1 MRVMTAFGIPLTTF
15 DRLVPVKQTTETSH
29 VVLSKTVV
37 QDTESETEG
46 CVDDPNLFTEKS
58 VVLKRP
64 IIDAFNRISSYA
76 EGEGFKRLIKELA
89 PSYKI
94 PSVITLKNTLDNK
107 YEVTKGILKSCLLAA
122 PHVSITFDA
131 WTETMN
137 EKSFLGVTV
146 HYLKD
151 VSLKSH
157 CLAVAELKER
167 HTAQYLSDIIQKI
180 LSDWQI
186 DNSKIVTVVTDNG
199 ANVVSAVNRIF
210 GKSKHTPCFAHTINL
225 VATHTVG
232 QQNIKP
238 IISKVREIVKWV
250 KNSVINSDQLIK
262 KQTEAGVPEG
272 KFKKLILDVATR
284 WNSIFFMIRRFL
296 EMVSFL
302 SPILLND
309 ITAPSMPTAIEMN
322 ILRQLLELLQPLE
335 FFTKESSGEN
345 YITISKVIP
354 MISCLLKQLA
364 QIQPRFDVLSDIKD
378 VLHAEIVRRFGL
390 IEQVK
395 PIAIA
400 TILDPRFKN
409 LHFSDPVA
417 CSSAMAEL
425 RRLSKPDI
433 TSSESEGEVTTSL
446 ENEES
451 YDFWA
456 HHKMLAH
463 GQKKKKSSSFANDE
477 LSLYLSNPVSPLKS
491 NPLELWE
498 DMKTVFPMLYKQSRI
513 SFTMVATSV
522 PSERLFSKAGG
533 VMTKTRNRLTGSR
546 LEKIL
551 LLADLPEDQWF

>member
-89 PSYKI
+89 PAYKI

-167 HTAQYLSDIIQKI
+167 HTAQYLI
-180 LSDWQI
+180 
-186 DNSKIVTVVTDNG
+186 
-199 ANVVSAVNRIF
+199 
-210 GKSKHTPCFAHTINL
+210 
-225 VATHTVG
+225 ATHTVG

-335 FFTKESSGEN
+335 FVTKESSREN

-425 RRLSKPDI
+425 RKLSKPDI
-433 TSSESEGEVTTSL
+433 TSSESEEEVTTSL

>member
-1 MRVMTAFGIPLTTF
+1 MSNLIC
-15 DRLVPVKQTTETSH
+15 KQTTETSH

-37 QDTESETEG
+37 QDTESETEE

-64 IIDAFNRISSYA
+64 IIDAFNRISLYA
-76 EGEGFKRLIKELA
+76 EGGFNHRKITMCLLYFICKDYRPFA
-89 PSYKI
+89 VI

-122 PHVSITFDA
+122 SHVSITFDA

-180 LSDWQI
+180 LSDCSNAYSW
-186 DNSKIVTVVTDNG
+186 STK
-199 ANVVSAVNRIF
+199 
-210 GKSKHTPCFAHTINL
+210 L
-225 VATHTVG
+225 
-232 QQNIKP
+232 KP

-262 KQTEAGVPEG
+262 KQAEAGVPEG

-284 WNSIFFMIRRFL
+284 WNSVFFMIRRFL
-296 EMVSFL
+296 EMESFL
-302 SPILLND
+302 SPIILND

-335 FFTKESSGEN
+335 FVTKESSGEN

-378 VLHAEIVRRFGL
+378 MLHVEIVRRFGL

-395 PIAIA
+395 PISIA

-477 LSLYLSNPVSPLKS
+477 LSLYLSNPLSPLKS

-513 SFTMVATSV
+513 SFTMVETSV

>member
-1 MRVMTAFGIPLTTF
+1 MPNDGKFLIGEI
-15 DRLVPVKQTTETSH
+15 QT
-29 VVLSKTVV
+29 
-37 QDTESETEG
+37 
-46 CVDDPNLFTEKS
+46 
-58 VVLKRP
+58 R
-64 IIDAFNRISSYA
+64 
-76 EGEGFKRLIKELA
+76 
-89 PSYKI
+89 
-94 PSVITLKNTLDNK
+94 
-107 YEVTKGILKSCLLAA
+107 
-122 PHVSITFDA
+122 
-131 WTETMN
+131 
-137 EKSFLGVTV
+137 
-146 HYLKD
+146 
-151 VSLKSH
+151 
-157 CLAVAELKER
+157 
-167 HTAQYLSDIIQKI
+167 
-180 LSDWQI
+180 
-186 DNSKIVTVVTDNG
+186 
-199 ANVVSAVNRIF
+199 
-210 GKSKHTPCFAHTINL
+210 NL
-225 VATHTVG
+225 VKAWNVTHHELNHYKYF
-232 QQNIKP
+232 Q
-238 IISKVREIVKWV
+238 SK
-250 KNSVINSDQLIK
+250 
-262 KQTEAGVPEG
+262 AGVPEG

-284 WNSIFFMIRRFL
+284 WNSVFFMIRRFL
-296 EMVSFL
+296 EIMFFL

-335 FFTKESSGEN
+335 FVTKESSGEN

-433 TSSESEGEVTTSL
+433 SSSESEGEVTTSL

-456 HHKMLAH
+456 HHKMLTH
-463 GQKKKKSSSFANDE
+463 GQKKKKSSLFANDE

>member
-1 MRVMTAFGIPLTTF
+1 MCLLYFICKDYRPFA
-15 DRLVPVKQTTETSH
+15 
-29 VVLSKTVV
+29 VV
-37 QDTESETEG
+37 
-46 CVDDPNLFTEKS
+46 
-58 VVLKRP
+58 
-64 IIDAFNRISSYA
+64 

-94 PSVITLKNTLDNK
+94 PSVTTLKNALDNK
-107 YEVTKGILKSCLLAA
+107 YEVTKEILKSCLLAE

-137 EKSFLGVTV
+137 EKSFLGVAV

-151 VSLKSH
+151 ISLKSH

-167 HTAQYLSDIIQKI
+167 HTAQYISDILGKI

-199 ANVVSAVNRIF
+199 ANVVAAVNKTF
-210 GKSKHTPCFAHTINL
+210 GKSRHTPCFAHTINL
-225 VATHTVG
+225 VTTHTVG
-232 QQNIKP
+232 QQYIKP
-238 IISKVREIVKWV
+238 IISKVKEIVKWV
-250 KNSVINSDQLIK
+250 KNSVINSDQLRK
-262 KQTEAGVPEG
+262 KQAEAGVPEG
-272 KFKKLILDVATR
+272 KFKTLILDVATR
-284 WNSIFFMIRRFL
+284 WNSVFFMIRRFI

-309 ITAPSMPTAIEMN
+309 ITAPSMPTAIEMD

-335 FFTKESSGEN
+335 FVTKESSGEN

-354 MISCLLKQLA
+354 MISCLLKQLD

-378 VLHAEIVRRFGL
+378 MLHAEIVRRFGL

-400 TILDPRFKN
+400 TILEPRFKN

-433 TSSESEGEVTTSL
+433 SSSESEGEVTTSL
-446 ENEES
+446 VNEES

-463 GQKKKKSSSFANDE
+463 GQKKKKSSSFTNDE

-491 NPLELWE
+491 NPLELWD
-498 DMKTVFPMLYKQSRI
+498 DMKTVFPMLYKQSRV

-533 VMTKTRNRLTGSR
+533 VMTKTINRLTGSR
-546 LEKIL
+546 LDEIL
-551 LLADLPEDQWF
+551 LLADLPEDEWF

>member
-89 PSYKI
+89 PAYKI

-210 GKSKHTPCFAHTINL
+210 GKSRHTPCFAHTINL

-335 FFTKESSGEN
+335 FVTKESSGEN

-425 RRLSKPDI
+425 RKLSKPDI
-433 TSSESEGEVTTSL
+433 TSSESEEEVTTSL

>member
-1 MRVMTAFGIPLTTF
+1 MCLLYFICKDYRPFA
-15 DRLVPVKQTTETSH
+15 
-29 VVLSKTVV
+29 VV
-37 QDTESETEG
+37 
-46 CVDDPNLFTEKS
+46 
-58 VVLKRP
+58 
-64 IIDAFNRISSYA
+64 

-89 PSYKI
+89 PAYKI

-210 GKSKHTPCFAHTINL
+210 GKSRHTPCFAHTINL

-335 FFTKESSGEN
+335 FVTKESSGEN

-425 RRLSKPDI
+425 RKLSKPDI

>member
-1 MRVMTAFGIPLTTF
+1 MYLLYFICKDYRPFA
-15 DRLVPVKQTTETSH
+15 
-29 VVLSKTVV
+29 VV
-37 QDTESETEG
+37 
-46 CVDDPNLFTEKS
+46 
-58 VVLKRP
+58 
-64 IIDAFNRISSYA
+64 

-89 PSYKI
+89 PYYKM

-137 EKSFLGVTV
+137 EESFLGVTV

-210 GKSKHTPCFAHTINL
+210 GKSRHTPCFAHTINL

-262 KQTEAGVPEG
+262 KQAEAGVPEG

-284 WNSIFFMIRRFL
+284 WNSVFFMIRRFL

-335 FFTKESSGEN
+335 FVTKESSGEN

-354 MISCLLKQLA
+354 MISCLLKLA
-364 QIQPRFDVLSDIKD
+364 QIQPRFHVLSDIKD
-378 VLHAEIVRRFGL
+378 MLHAEIVRRFGL

-417 CSSAMAEL
+417 CSSVMAEL

-433 TSSESEGEVTTSL
+433 TSSELGGEVTTSL
-446 ENEES
+446 ENEE
-451 YDFWA
+451 
-456 HHKMLAH
+456 K
-463 GQKKKKSSSFANDE
+463 
-477 LSLYLSNPVSPLKS
+477 
-491 NPLELWE
+491 LWE